1 MNTPAAKPQKAILV
15 TGGSRGIGRAICL
28 ALADMGLPIF
38 VNYQKNQQEAEATCA
53 LIVEAGGKAV
63 PVAAQV
69 GNPEDVQRMFDF
81 IREQNCWVHTLVNN
95 AGIVADA
102 MAATMSHQQWQS
114 VISTNLDGTFHCTR
128 AALSS
133 MTVRKTGCIV
143 NIASVSSI
151 KAQPGQINYAASKA
165 GVMAMTRVLSKEV
178 GRYGVRVNAI
188 APGFVQ
194 TDMLDEL
201 VRSDKGRT
209 MLEHATKQMIALGRA
224 GKPEEIG
231 AVAHFLCSPAASYIT
246 GQTLVVDG
254 GLSV

>member
-1 MNTPAAKPQKAILV
+1 MNTLASKPQKSILV

-28 ALADMGLPIF
+28 ALSDMALPIF
-38 VNYQKNQQEAEATCA
+38 VNYHKNLQEAEATCA
-53 LIVEAGGKAV
+53 LIVEAGGKAM
-63 PVAAQV
+63 PVMAQV
-69 GNPEDVQRMFDF
+69 GNPENVQVMFDF
-81 IREQNCWVHTLVNN
+81 IRGQNCWVHTLVNN

-102 MAATMSHQQWQS
+102 MAATMSQQQWQS
-114 VISTNLDGTFHCTR
+114 VISTNLDGTFYCTR
-128 AALSS
+128 AALAS
-133 MTVRKTGCIV
+133 MTVRKAGCIV

-151 KAQPGQINYAASKA
+151 KAQLGQINYAASKA

-194 TDMLDEL
+194 TEMLDEL
-201 VRSDKGRT
+201 VSSDKGRI
-209 MLEHATKQMIALGRA
+209 MLEQATKQMIALGRA

-231 AVAHFLCSPAASYIT
+231 AVVRFLCSPEASYIT
-246 GQTLVVDG
+246 GHTLVVDG